1 MNTRIV
7 LKSLNENKNNKMND
21 GTSNNNN
28 VNNNNININPQPNQN
43 FYGMNQNK
51 FIPNIN
57 EINQQNNMPMKM
69 NTNQSNNNVNMNQ
82 NKVNTNINYN
92 NNNLTNNLLNMN
104 NKQNNINMA
113 INNNINANFFNN
125 NNNIIQNNF
134 QNQINGNNF
143 QNNNNKNM
151 NNMMNNNMNF
161 NGINNMN
168 QSMNNIV
175 NQGRNFKVNNNV
187 KGNINNCNI
196 NNNMKGNICQG
207 FNNNNMNQGFNNMN
221 KGFNNNNFN
230 INNNMNNINKGI
242 INNMNN
248 MNQGNNNKINIV
260 NQGMN
265 INNNNIMNNMVN
277 GLNNFKM
284 NNMVNNNI
292 NKGTNNMNQGMVN
305 SMNKVINN
313 NINMNHMN
321 NNLNNINKANN
332 NILQNQG
339 NNNIIVNNN
348 INQSIMNNINGN
360 NNMIM
365 NNKINNNIHQGL
377 NNKNG
382 NNINNNMNHGI
393 NIMNN
398 CNIVQNV
405 MNKNVNINN
414 KNDNIDMFNKIM
426 NSFQSDR
433 KFIQQFNIINNNQ
446 NMINII
452 NKKLQK
458 RKNICE
464 QDLLKQQEFD
474 SFKNEIENIDKQLE
488 EVFSLKELKKIQS
501 EENLLNFFSEK
512 EKECIE
518 YVNDKFGGE
527 PFLKDIMING
537 IKEIFDENPIIHPLT
552 ESVNL
557 KINDIPL
564 QELKSEKE
572 FYSKLKIYFND
583 IKLPDFLLNG
593 PLLNLK
599 SILFYQKRTES
610 TSTIDMKKKKG
621 HINSKL
627 LNSSLE
633 DIKQNQNL
641 FLEKIN
647 NKYELFYLFII
658 VNYLNLK
665 KKFWNQFLIL
675 LSINET
681 IIKQFIGNNF
691 NYNQISKD
699 FIEIQTESES
709 PQEKRDILFQIVQGD
724 INNDMKNVFNII
736 ASFYYLLFYQFKS
749 RANANELSNIG
760 NTLINII
767 LKNFVIFLDKKYKN
781 VVDFGDN
788 LYELFKE
795 LIVSD
800 TLYLVHKNFYPERN
814 AFYNFFDIDDILL
827 KCPRVRN
834 SYDALKKKYAAD
846 QTGFFEAIKL
856 GDKRDFSTFEQYLK
870 LIPCDEY
877 VFTNTITII
886 IDGFTTEENN
896 PMDNWKDF
904 IDYFHR
910 KSMFYFYKWPSDSLK
925 NILSNGI
932 KKLLTSCSM
941 NFFSAS
947 YRAEVCGKILAYIIY
962 SNEIFKNFQ
971 INLVGFSLGNNVI
984 KYCIKELNELNNS
997 MKNINYGNLFI
1008 DHLKEN
1014 KKENYE
1020 INLKNVILIAAATHF
1035 KYEDKWAKYGQ
1046 ETIVDQFTNCYSNK
1060 DWVLCSLYK
1069 LCMLKN
1075 AIGSDELKLL
1085 YERKNFVNNFDFT
1098 RDNFGH
1104 LSYNM
1109 DILAKRIS
1117 QKYSDI

>member
-1 MNTRIV
+1 
-7 LKSLNENKNNKMND
+7 
-21 GTSNNNN
+21 
-28 VNNNNININPQPNQN
+28 
-43 FYGMNQNK
+43 
-51 FIPNIN
+51 
-57 EINQQNNMPMKM
+57 
-69 NTNQSNNNVNMNQ
+69 
-82 NKVNTNINYN
+82 
-92 NNNLTNNLLNMN
+92 
-104 NKQNNINMA
+104 
-113 INNNINANFFNN
+113 
-125 NNNIIQNNF
+125 
-134 QNQINGNNF
+134 
-143 QNNNNKNM
+143 
-151 NNMMNNNMNF
+151 
-161 NGINNMN
+161 
-168 QSMNNIV
+168 
-175 NQGRNFKVNNNV
+175 
-187 KGNINNCNI
+187 
-196 NNNMKGNICQG
+196 
-207 FNNNNMNQGFNNMN
+207 
-221 KGFNNNNFN
+221 
-230 INNNMNNINKGI
+230 
-242 INNMNN
+242 
-248 MNQGNNNKINIV
+248 
-260 NQGMN
+260 
-265 INNNNIMNNMVN
+265 
-277 GLNNFKM
+277 
-284 NNMVNNNI
+284 
-292 NKGTNNMNQGMVN
+292 
-305 SMNKVINN
+305 
-313 NINMNHMN
+313 
-321 NNLNNINKANN
+321 
-332 NILQNQG
+332 
-339 NNNIIVNNN
+339 
-348 INQSIMNNINGN
+348 
-360 NNMIM
+360 
-365 NNKINNNIHQGL
+365 
-377 NNKNG
+377 
-382 NNINNNMNHGI
+382 
-393 NIMNN
+393 
-398 CNIVQNV
+398 
-405 MNKNVNINN
+405 
-414 KNDNIDMFNKIM
+414 
-426 NSFQSDR
+426 
-433 KFIQQFNIINNNQ
+433 
-446 NMINII
+446 
-452 NKKLQK
+452 
-458 RKNICE
+458 
-464 QDLLKQQEFD
+464 
-474 SFKNEIENIDKQLE
+474 
-488 EVFSLKELKKIQS
+488 
-501 EENLLNFFSEK
+501 
-512 EKECIE
+512 
-518 YVNDKFGGE
+518 
-527 PFLKDIMING
+527 
-537 IKEIFDENPIIHPLT
+537 
-552 ESVNL
+552 
-557 KINDIPL
+557 
-564 QELKSEKE
+564 
-572 FYSKLKIYFND
+572 
-583 IKLPDFLLNG
+583 
-593 PLLNLK
+593 
-599 SILFYQKRTES
+599 
-610 TSTIDMKKKKG
+610 
-621 HINSKL
+621 
-627 LNSSLE
+627 
-633 DIKQNQNL
+633 
-641 FLEKIN
+641 
-647 NKYELFYLFII
+647 
-658 VNYLNLK
+658 
-665 KKFWNQFLIL
+665 
-675 LSINET
+675 
-681 IIKQFIGNNF
+681 
-691 NYNQISKD
+691 
-699 FIEIQTESES
+699 
-709 PQEKRDILFQIVQGD
+709 
-724 INNDMKNVFNII
+724 MKNVFNII

-834 SYDALKKKYAAD
+834 SYDALKKKYAAE

-856 GDKRDFSTFEQYLK
+856 GNGRDFSTFEQYLK

-984 KYCIKELNELNNS
+984 KYCIKELNELNNG